1 MKVATFT
8 VHATMPQ
15 SIRWKRAAEAE
26 GFRSVG
32 AWLAEAADAYLRV
45 RARAGQPLPLAWR
58 HGLMLVTLESKAEVT
73 VPGFISPP
81 FGAFRG
87 TSDGRG
93 LAACK
98 RYSLVHLPTRQ
109 IIATMRFLTQ
119 CKALAAD
126 LASSHARDA
135 SAVERMVY
143 RHQMESA

>member
-1 MKVATFT
+1 
-8 VHATMPQ
+8 MPQ
-15 SIRWKRAAEAE
+15 SIRWKRAAEGE

-58 HGLMLVTLESKAEVT
+58 HGRFLVALEGGDEVMM
-73 VPGFISPP
+73 PGFVSPP

-87 TSDGRG
+87 TIAGRG
-93 LAACK
+93 LNACK
-98 RYSLVHLPTRQ
+98 RYTLVHLPTRQ
-109 IIATMRFLTQ
+109 IIATLRFLTQ

-143 RHQMESA
+143 RHKIEST